1 MKKLIL
7 VGAGDWA
14 CEVYAWIQDAI
25 QYNTEYIFKG
35 FIDDNLNVLNNT
47 IIDKSFLL
55 NTISEYLVEDEDVFI
70 CVIANTIFRE
80 KAVKSLEI
88 KGAKFT
94 NAIHKSVLI
103 FNNVKMGEGIVL
115 APYSVISN
123 NSIIG
128 NHVSINLM
136 CSIGHD
142 VSIGDYCQ
150 LSSHCDLTGRSRI
163 LNHVVLGSRVTL
175 IPNVSVTSN
184 TIIGAGSVVFRKIKN
199 TGTYVGNPAKQI
211 M

>member
-35 FIDDNLNVLNNT
+35 FIDDNLNAPNHKN
-47 IIDKSFLL
+47 IDKTFLL
-55 NTISEYLVEDEDVFI
+55 GTISGYVLEEDDIFI
-70 CVIANTIFRE
+70 CVIANTIYRE
-80 KAVKSLEI
+80 KAVKALKL

-103 FNNVKMGEGIVL
+103 FNNVDIGKGVVL
-115 APYSVISN
+115 APYSVVSN

-128 NHVSINLM
+128 NHVSVNLM

-142 VSIGDYCQ
+142 VIIGDYCQ
-150 LSSHCDLTGRSRI
+150 LSSHCDLTGRSI
-163 LNHVVLGSRVTL
+163 LGNHIFLGSRVTL
-175 IPNVSVTSN
+175 IPKVSVISN
-184 TIIGAGSVVFRKIKN
+184 SIIGAGSVVFRSIKN
-199 TGTYVGNPAKQI
+199 AGSYLGNPAKQI